1 MWGGSD
7 HHQGG
12 RRDGRLLWPGYGDE
26 EIGNEGLV
34 IFLPGILKERV
45 AIVTGGGTGI
55 GRAIAIEL
63 AELGADVVVAS
74 RDPQHLE
81 PTAADIRALGRRALA
96 IQTDIRI
103 PAQIEALAEQTVAQ
117 LGKIDIQINNAGG
130 QYPAPAADL
139 SVEGWRSVIDLNL
152 SGTFYCSQV
161 MARQM
166 MRADGGVIVNIVAN
180 FGLRAT
186 PGLAHSAAAR
196 AGVINL
202 TRTLALEWAKHNI
215 RVNAVAP
222 GVVMTEAALAEM
234 LIRPDA
240 IETIERAIPLKRLG
254 TPEDIA
260 HVVTFLVS
268 DAAAYI
274 TGETIAADGGN
285 WHGHGLSFMAY

>member
-1 MWGGSD
+1 M
-7 HHQGG
+7 
-12 RRDGRLLWPGYGDE
+12 
-26 EIGNEGLV
+26 
-34 IFLPGILKERV
+34 FLPGLLKERV

-55 GRAIAIEL
+55 GRAIALEL

-81 PTAADIRALGRRALA
+81 PTAAEIRALGRRALA
-96 IQTDIRI
+96 VQTDIRL
-103 PAQIEALAEQTVAQ
+103 PAQVEALAEQTVAQ
-117 LGKIDIQINNAGG
+117 LGKIDIHINNAGG
-130 QYPAPAADL
+130 QYPAPAEDL

-161 MARQM
+161 MARHM
-166 MRADGGVIVNIVAN
+166 MQTDGGAIVNIVAN
-180 FGLRAT
+180 FGLRAA
-186 PGLAHSAAAR
+186 PGMAHSAAAR

-202 TRTLALEWAKHNI
+202 TRTLALEWAKYSI

-222 GVVMTEAALAEM
+222 GVVMTEGALSEM
-234 LIRPDA
+234 LISPEA
-240 IETIERAIPLKRLG
+240 IENIERAIPLKRLG

-260 HVVTFLVS
+260 HVVAFLVS

-285 WHGHGLSFMAY
+285 WHGHGLSFVAY

>member
-1 MWGGSD
+1 
-7 HHQGG
+7 
-12 RRDGRLLWPGYGDE
+12 
-26 EIGNEGLV
+26 V

-55 GRAIAIEL
+55 GRAIALEL

-81 PTAADIRALGRRALA
+81 PTMDEIRALGRRALA
-96 IQTDIRI
+96 IPTDIRI
-103 PAQIEALAEQTVAQ
+103 PAQVEALAEQTVAQ
-117 LGKIDIQINNAGG
+117 LGKIDIHINNAGG
-130 QYPAPAADL
+130 QYPGPAEEL

-152 SGTFYCSQV
+152 NATFYCSQAI
-161 MARQM
+161 ARHM
-166 MRADGGVIVNIVAN
+166 MRMGGGTIVNIVAS
-180 FGLRAT
+180 FGLRAA

-202 TRTLALEWAKHNI
+202 TRTLALEWAKYSI
-215 RVNAVAP
+215 RINAVAP
-222 GVVMTEAALAEM
+222 GVVMTEGALSEM
-234 LIRPDA
+234 LISPDA
-240 IETIERAIPLKRLG
+240 IESIERAIPLKRLG

-260 HVVTFLVS
+260 HLVIFLVS

-285 WHGHGLSFMAY
+285 WHGHGLSFVAY

>member
-1 MWGGSD
+1 M
-7 HHQGG
+7 
-12 RRDGRLLWPGYGDE
+12 
-26 EIGNEGLV
+26 

-55 GRAIAIEL
+55 GRAIALEL

-81 PTAADIRALGRRALA
+81 PTADEIRALGCRALA
-96 IQTDIRI
+96 IPTDIRI
-103 PAQIEALAEQTVAQ
+103 PAQVEALAEQTVAH
-117 LGKIDIQINNAGG
+117 LGKIDIHVNNAGG
-130 QYPAPAADL
+130 QYPGPAEEL

-152 SGTFYCSQV
+152 NGTFYCSQAI
-161 MARQM
+161 ARHM
-166 MRADGGVIVNIVAN
+166 MRTGGGAIVNIVAN
-180 FGLRAT
+180 FGRRAA

-196 AGVINL
+196 AAVINL
-202 TRTLALEWAKHNI
+202 TQTLALEWAKYSI

-222 GVVMTEAALAEM
+222 GVVMTEGALSEM
-234 LIRPDA
+234 LISPDA
-240 IETIERAIPLKRLG
+240 IESIERAIPLKRLG

-260 HVVTFLVS
+260 HLVIFLVS

-285 WHGHGLSFMAY
+285 WHGHGLSFVAY

>member
-1 MWGGSD
+1 M
-7 HHQGG
+7 
-12 RRDGRLLWPGYGDE
+12 
-26 EIGNEGLV
+26 
-34 IFLPGILKERV
+34 IFLPGLLEERV

-63 AELGADVVVAS
+63 AEFGADVVVAS

-81 PTAADIRALGRRALA
+81 PTAAEIRALGRRALA

-103 PAQIEALAEQTVAQ
+103 PAQIEALAEQTVAE
-117 LGKIDIQINNAGG
+117 LGKIDIHINNAGG
-130 QYPAPAADL
+130 QYPGPAEDL
-139 SVEGWRSVIDLNL
+139 SIEGWRSVIDLNL
-152 SGTFYCSQV
+152 NGTFYCSQV

-166 MRADGGVIVNIVAN
+166 MQTHGGAIVNIVAN
-180 FGLRAT
+180 FGLRAA

-196 AGVINL
+196 AAVINL
-202 TRTLALEWAKHNI
+202 TRTLALEWAKHSI

-222 GVVMTEAALAEM
+222 GVVMTEGALSEM
-234 LIRPDA
+234 LISPDA

-260 HVVTFLVS
+260 HMVTFLVS

-274 TGETIAADGGN
+274 TGETIAVDGGN
-285 WHGHGLSFMAY
+285 WHGHGLSFVPY

>member
-1 MWGGSD
+1 
-7 HHQGG
+7 
-12 RRDGRLLWPGYGDE
+12 
-26 EIGNEGLV
+26 V

-45 AIVTGGGTGI
+45 AVVTGGGTGI
-55 GRAIAIEL
+55 GRAIALEL

-96 IQTDIRI
+96 IQTDIRL

-117 LGKIDIQINNAGG
+117 FGKIDIQINNAGG
-130 QYPAPAADL
+130 QYPAPAEDL

-166 MRADGGVIVNIVAN
+166 MRKTGGVIINIVAN
-180 FGLRAT
+180 FGLRAA

-202 TRTLALEWAKHNI
+202 TRTLALEWAKYNI

-222 GVVMTEAALAEM
+222 GVVMTEGAMTEL
-234 LIRPDA
+234 LIHPDSLEA
-240 IETIERAIPLKRLG
+240 IERAIPLKRLG

-260 HVVTFLVS
+260 HAVSFLVS
-268 DAAAYI
+268 DAATYI

-285 WHGHGLSFMAY
+285 WHGHGLSFVAY

>member
-1 MWGGSD
+1 M
-7 HHQGG
+7 
-12 RRDGRLLWPGYGDE
+12 
-26 EIGNEGLV
+26 

-55 GRAIAIEL
+55 GRAIAVEL

-74 RDPQHLE
+74 RDLQHLE

-96 IQTDIRI
+96 IPTDIRV
-103 PAQIEALAEQTVAQ
+103 PTQIEALAEQTVAEF
-117 LGKIDIQINNAGG
+117 GKIDIHVNNAGG
-130 QYPAPAADL
+130 QYAGPAEEL
-139 SVEGWRSVIDLNL
+139 SVEGWRGVIDLNL
-152 SGTFYCSQV
+152 SGTFYCAQA

-166 MRADGGVIVNIVAN
+166 MQTNGGAIVNIVAN

-202 TRTLALEWAKHNI
+202 TRTLALEWAKYNI

-222 GVVMTEAALAEM
+222 GVVMTEGALSEM
-234 LIRPDA
+234 LISPDA
-240 IETIERAIPLKRLG
+240 IENIERAIPLKRLG

-260 HVVTFLVS
+260 HLVTFLVS
-268 DAAAYI
+268 DAATYI

-285 WHGHGLSFMAY
+285 WHGHGLSFVAY

>member
-1 MWGGSD
+1 
-7 HHQGG
+7 
-12 RRDGRLLWPGYGDE
+12 
-26 EIGNEGLV
+26 V
-34 IFLPGILKERV
+34 IFLPGILKGRV

-55 GRAIAIEL
+55 GRAIALQL

-81 PTAADIRALGRRALA
+81 PTAEEIRALGRRALA
-96 IQTDIRI
+96 IPTDIRV
-103 PAQIEALAEQTVAQ
+103 PAQIETLAEQTVAQ
-117 LGKIDIQINNAGG
+117 LGKIDIHVNNAGG
-130 QYPAPAADL
+130 QYPGPAEEL

-161 MARQM
+161 IARQM
-166 MRADGGVIVNIVAN
+166 MLTDGGAIVNIVAN
-180 FGLRAT
+180 FGLRAA
-186 PGLAHSAAAR
+186 PGLAHSGAAR

-202 TRTLALEWAKHNI
+202 TRTLALEWAKYSI

-222 GVVMTEAALAEM
+222 GVVMTEGALSEM
-234 LIRPDA
+234 LISPDA
-240 IETIERAIPLKRLG
+240 IENIERGIPLKRLG

-260 HVVTFLVS
+260 HLVTFLVS

-285 WHGHGLSFMAY
+285 WHGHGLSFVAY

>member
-1 MWGGSD
+1 
-7 HHQGG
+7 
-12 RRDGRLLWPGYGDE
+12 
-26 EIGNEGLV
+26 
-34 IFLPGILKERV
+34 V
-45 AIVTGGGTGI
+45 AVVTGGGTGI

-63 AELGADVVVAS
+63 AELGADVVIAS
-74 RDPQHLE
+74 RDLRHLE
-81 PTAADIRALGRRALA
+81 PTAAEIRALGRRALA
-96 IQTDIRI
+96 IQTDIRV
-103 PAQIEALAEQTVAQ
+103 PAQIEAMAEQAVAA
-117 LGKIDIQINNAGG
+117 LGKVDIHINNAGG
-130 QYPAPAADL
+130 QYPSPAAEL
-139 SVEGWRSVIDLNL
+139 SVAGWRGVIDLNL

-166 MRADGGVIVNIVAN
+166 MQGDGGAIVNIVAN

-186 PGLAHSAAAR
+186 PGLAHAAAAR

-202 TRTLALEWAKHNI
+202 TRTLALEWAKHGI

-222 GVVMTEAALAEM
+222 GAVMTEAALAEM

-240 IETIERAIPLKRLG
+240 IESIEQAIPLRRLG

-274 TGETIAADGGN
+274 TGETIAVDGGN
-285 WHGHGLSFMAY
+285 WHGHGLSFVAY

>member
-1 MWGGSD
+1 
-7 HHQGG
+7 
-12 RRDGRLLWPGYGDE
+12 
-26 EIGNEGLV
+26 V
-34 IFLPGILKERV
+34 IFLPGLLEERV

-55 GRAIAIEL
+55 GRAIALEL
-63 AELGADVVVAS
+63 AEFGADVVVAS

-81 PTAADIRALGRRALA
+81 PTAAEIRALGRRALA

-103 PAQIEALAEQTVAQ
+103 PAQIEALAEQTVAE
-117 LGKIDIQINNAGG
+117 LGKIDIHINNAGG
-130 QYPAPAADL
+130 QYPGPAEDL
-139 SVEGWRSVIDLNL
+139 SIEGWRSVIDLNL
-152 SGTFYCSQV
+152 NGTFYCSQV

-166 MRADGGVIVNIVAN
+166 MQTHGGAIVNIVAN
-180 FGLRAT
+180 FGLRAA

-196 AGVINL
+196 AAVINL
-202 TRTLALEWAKHNI
+202 TRTLALEWAKHSI

-222 GVVMTEAALAEM
+222 GVVMTEGALSEM
-234 LIRPDA
+234 LISPDA

-274 TGETIAADGGN
+274 TGETIAVDGGN
-285 WHGHGLSFMAY
+285 WHGHGLSFVPY

>member
-1 MWGGSD
+1 
-7 HHQGG
+7 
-12 RRDGRLLWPGYGDE
+12 
-26 EIGNEGLV
+26 V
-34 IFLPGILKERV
+34 IFLPGILQERV

-55 GRAIAIEL
+55 GRAIAVEL
-63 AELGADVVVAS
+63 AALGADVVVTS

-103 PAQIEALAEQTVAQ
+103 PSQVEALAEQTVAQ
-117 LGKIDIQINNAGG
+117 LGKIDIHINNAGG
-130 QYPAPAADL
+130 QYPAPAEDL

-152 SGTFYCSQV
+152 SGTFYCSQTV
-161 MARQM
+161 ARQM
-166 MRADGGVIVNIVAN
+166 MRTDGGVIVNIVAN
-180 FGLRAT
+180 FGLRAA
-186 PGLAHSAAAR
+186 PGLVHSAAAR

-202 TRTLALEWAKHNI
+202 TRTLALEWAKYNI

-234 LIRPDA
+234 LIHPDV
-240 IETIERAIPLKRLG
+240 IENIERAIPLKRLG

-285 WHGHGLSFMAY
+285 WHGHGLSFVAY

>member
-1 MWGGSD
+1 M
-7 HHQGG
+7 
-12 RRDGRLLWPGYGDE
+12 
-26 EIGNEGLV
+26 

-55 GRAIAIEL
+55 GRAIAVEL

-74 RDPQHLE
+74 RDLQHLE

-96 IQTDIRI
+96 IPTDIRV
-103 PAQIEALAEQTVAQ
+103 PTQIEALAEQTVAEF
-117 LGKIDIQINNAGG
+117 GKIDIHVNNAGG
-130 QYPAPAADL
+130 QYAGPAEEL
-139 SVEGWRSVIDLNL
+139 SVEGWRGVIDLNL
-152 SGTFYCSQV
+152 SGTFYCAQA

-166 MRADGGVIVNIVAN
+166 MQTNGGAIVNIVAN

-202 TRTLALEWAKHNI
+202 TRTLALEWAKYNI

-222 GVVMTEAALAEM
+222 GVVMTEGALSEM
-234 LIRPDA
+234 LISPDA
-240 IETIERAIPLKRLG
+240 IENIERAIPLKWLG

-260 HVVTFLVS
+260 HLVTFLVS

-285 WHGHGLSFMAY
+285 WHGHGLSFVAY

>member
-1 MWGGSD
+1 
-7 HHQGG
+7 
-12 RRDGRLLWPGYGDE
+12 
-26 EIGNEGLV
+26 V
-34 IFLPGILKERV
+34 IFLPGILQERV

-55 GRAIAIEL
+55 GRAIALEL

-81 PTAADIRALGRRALA
+81 PTAAEIRARGRRALA
-96 IQTDIRI
+96 IQTDIRL
-103 PAQIEALAEQTVAQ
+103 PSQIEALAEQTVAQ
-117 LGKIDIQINNAGG
+117 LGKIDIHINNAGG
-130 QYPAPAADL
+130 QYPAPAEDL

-152 SGTFYCSQV
+152 SGTFYCAQAI
-161 MARQM
+161 ARRM
-166 MRADGGVIVNIVAN
+166 MRSSGGVIVNIVGT
-180 FGLRAT
+180 FGLRAA

-202 TRTLALEWAKHNI
+202 TRTLALEWAKYNI

-222 GVVMTEAALAEM
+222 GVVMTEGALAEM

-240 IETIERAIPLKRLG
+240 LENIERVIPLKRLG

-285 WHGHGLSFMAY
+285 WHGHGLSFVAY

>member
-1 MWGGSD
+1 
-7 HHQGG
+7 
-12 RRDGRLLWPGYGDE
+12 
-26 EIGNEGLV
+26 V
-34 IFLPGILKERV
+34 IFLPGILQERV

-55 GRAIAIEL
+55 GRAIAVEL
-63 AELGADVVVAS
+63 AALGADVVVTS

-96 IQTDIRI
+96 IPTDIRI
-103 PAQIEALAEQTVAQ
+103 PSQVEALAEQTVAQ
-117 LGKIDIQINNAGG
+117 LGKIDIHINNAGG
-130 QYPAPAADL
+130 QYPAPAEEL

-152 SGTFYCSQV
+152 SGTFYCSQTV
-161 MARQM
+161 ARQM
-166 MRADGGVIVNIVAN
+166 MRTDGGVIVNIVAN
-180 FGLRAT
+180 FGLRAA
-186 PGLAHSAAAR
+186 PGLVHSAAAR

-202 TRTLALEWAKHNI
+202 TRTLALEWAKYNI

-222 GVVMTEAALAEM
+222 GVVMTEGALAEM
-234 LIRPDA
+234 LIHPDV
-240 IETIERAIPLKRLG
+240 IENIERAIPLKRLG

-285 WHGHGLSFMAY
+285 WHGHGLSFVAY

>member
-1 MWGGSD
+1 
-7 HHQGG
+7 
-12 RRDGRLLWPGYGDE
+12 
-26 EIGNEGLV
+26 V
-34 IFLPGILKERV
+34 IFLPGILQERV

-55 GRAIAIEL
+55 GRAIAVEL
-63 AELGADVVVAS
+63 AALGADVVVTS

-103 PAQIEALAEQTVAQ
+103 PSQVEALAEQTVAQ
-117 LGKIDIQINNAGG
+117 LGKIDIHINNAGG
-130 QYPAPAADL
+130 QYPAPAEDL

-152 SGTFYCSQV
+152 SGTFYCSQTV
-161 MARQM
+161 ARQM
-166 MRADGGVIVNIVAN
+166 MRTDGGVIVNIVAN
-180 FGLRAT
+180 FGLRAA
-186 PGLAHSAAAR
+186 PGLVHSAAAR

-202 TRTLALEWAKHNI
+202 TRTLALEWAKYNI

-222 GVVMTEAALAEM
+222 GVVMTEGALAEM
-234 LIRPDA
+234 LIHPDV
-240 IETIERAIPLKRLG
+240 IENIERAIPLKRLG

-285 WHGHGLSFMAY
+285 WHGHGLSFVPY

>member
-1 MWGGSD
+1 
-7 HHQGG
+7 
-12 RRDGRLLWPGYGDE
+12 
-26 EIGNEGLV
+26 V

-45 AIVTGGGTGI
+45 AIITGGGTGI

>member
-1 MWGGSD
+1 
-7 HHQGG
+7 
-12 RRDGRLLWPGYGDE
+12 
-26 EIGNEGLV
+26 V
-34 IFLPGILKERV
+34 TFLPGIFKGRV
-45 AIVTGGGTGI
+45 AVVTGGGTGI
-55 GRAIAIEL
+55 GRAIALEL
-63 AELGADVVVAS
+63 AGLGADIVIAS

-96 IQTDIRI
+96 IQTDVRV
-103 PAQIEALAEQTVAQ
+103 PSQIQAMAEQATAQ
-117 LGKIDIQINNAGG
+117 FGGIDIHINNAGG
-130 QYPAPAADL
+130 QYPAPAAEL

-152 SGTFYCSQV
+152 SGTFYCAQA

-166 MRADGGVIVNIVAN
+166 MRSNGGAIVNIVAN
-180 FGLRAT
+180 FGLRAA

-222 GVVMTEAALAEM
+222 GVIMTEAALAEM

-240 IETIERAIPLKRLG
+240 IESIERAVPLKRLG

-260 HVVTFLVS
+260 HMVNFLVS

-274 TGETIAADGGN
+274 TGETIAVDGGN
-285 WHGHGLSFMAY
+285 WHGHGLSFVPY

>member
-1 MWGGSD
+1 
-7 HHQGG
+7 
-12 RRDGRLLWPGYGDE
+12 
-26 EIGNEGLV
+26 V

-55 GRAIAIEL
+55 GRTIALAL

-81 PTAADIRALGRRALA
+81 PTADEIHALGRRALA
-96 IQTDIRI
+96 IPTDIRI
-103 PAQIEALAEQTVAQ
+103 PAHVEALAEQTVAQ
-117 LGKIDIQINNAGG
+117 LGRADILINNAGG
-130 QYPAPAADL
+130 QYAGPAEEL

-152 SGTFYCSQV
+152 NGTFYCSQAI
-161 MARQM
+161 ARQM
-166 MRADGGVIVNIVAN
+166 MRMGGGAIVNIVAN
-180 FGLRAT
+180 FGLRAA

-196 AGVINL
+196 AAVINL
-202 TRTLALEWAKHNI
+202 TRTLALEWAKYSI

-222 GVVMTEAALAEM
+222 GVVMTEGALSEM
-234 LIRPDA
+234 LISPDA
-240 IETIERAIPLKRLG
+240 IENIERAIPLKRLG

-260 HVVTFLVS
+260 HLVVFLVS

-285 WHGHGLSFMAY
+285 WHGHGLSFVAY